1 MDYVLLQLGN
11 PGRYQLFIGFLL
23 CCLQIPISFSGH
35 LWSFYMDDVPHR
47 CFIPSWQRNGSN
59 EAEWIPRLTNDK
71 TGTTEFASCEMY
83 IDPFAH
89 WKGTTKC
96 SSGWEYR
103 PYEGQHNPIVEWNL
117 VCDRSY
123 FVTLL
128 FYVSLISSIVG
139 GLMIGIIADRFERKS
154 ALLLALY
161 LFVAI
166 AFSMHFVQDII
177 SFGVAFCLQ
186 NFFLTGIQIASYV
199 LLMEIM
205 PSPYQFQASVYYAAF
220 AIVSSMVVPLI
231 MWLISSWRY
240 IQLAISAPGVVF
252 FAHLWYN
259 FTNLLILPRS
269 PLWLISEGKMVETE
283 NLMENLGKQ
292 NGKSMPPSFRLHL
305 QNFLNLIKSCD
316 GLSRKRH
323 NIWSQF
329 SSPSLLLRLHQT
341 KHTDYFYRGLMDL
354 GAVTLI
360 YHVSMR
366 FGPRSIQSL
375 LFILSGLLM
384 MIAISLEEF
393 FPVNP
398 NRDGYEYQLLL
409 IPSTLVS
416 GARTLLMTLP
426 IFIWYHTIKT
436 LPTGIRA
443 IGFACCFGWGIVG
456 RMSAPNLLVLVSQPH
471 RSFHPIGLCGSLSM
485 IAGGLS
491 LLFPDFWRKPLPN
504 TLSDVE
510 NRSSPQTTI
519 SRSSISGF
527 RQIKSINSNY
537 MKNSCDIG
545 ICGPID
551 PKTEAKLIMQQNLN
565 QENQLQQHQFPPPDC
580 YYEDELG
587 LPIENQLTCDNY
599 NLNMRPSNVINSQ
612 LINPDSERMN
622 PRSSMVISEAQSSQI
637 TEIDDINTI
646 ETNRSFRDLQIFPNS
661 GTLNCNNV
669 IGSAIDDDE
678 TSAVVII
685 ENSVSKVSETKL

>member
-1 MDYVLLQLGN
+1 
-11 PGRYQLFIGFLL
+11 
-23 CCLQIPISFSGH
+23 
-35 LWSFYMDDVPHR
+35 
-47 CFIPSWQRNGSN
+47 
-59 EAEWIPRLTNDK
+59 
-71 TGTTEFASCEMY
+71 
-83 IDPFAH
+83 
-89 WKGTTKC
+89 
-96 SSGWEYR
+96 
-103 PYEGQHNPIVEWNL
+103 
-117 VCDRSY
+117 
-123 FVTLL
+123 
-128 FYVSLISSIVG
+128 
-139 GLMIGIIADRFERKS
+139 
-154 ALLLALY
+154 
-161 LFVAI
+161 
-166 AFSMHFVQDII
+166 
-177 SFGVAFCLQ
+177 
-186 NFFLTGIQIASYV
+186 
-199 LLMEIM
+199 
-205 PSPYQFQASVYYAAF
+205 
-220 AIVSSMVVPLI
+220 
-231 MWLISSWRY
+231 
-240 IQLAISAPGVVF
+240 
-252 FAHLWYN
+252 
-259 FTNLLILPRS
+259 
-269 PLWLISEGKMVETE
+269 
-283 NLMENLGKQ
+283 
-292 NGKSMPPSFRLHL
+292 
-305 QNFLNLIKSCD
+305 
-316 GLSRKRH
+316 
-323 NIWSQF
+323 
-329 SSPSLLLRLHQT
+329 
-341 KHTDYFYRGLMDL
+341 
-354 GAVTLI
+354 
-360 YHVSMR
+360 
-366 FGPRSIQSL
+366 
-375 LFILSGLLM
+375 
-384 MIAISLEEF
+384 
-393 FPVNP
+393 
-398 NRDGYEYQLLL
+398 
-409 IPSTLVS
+409 
-416 GARTLLMTLP
+416 MTLP

-456 RMSAPNLLVLVSQPH
+456 QMSAPNLLVLANLIAP
-471 RSFHPIGLCGSLSM
+471 FIPIGLCGSLSM

-637 TEIDDINTI
+637 TEIDDMFVDNGNWHLFSPSYNHQNQQPINIINHYPVQQQSQQQHQQQQLSSNHLLHNRNTI

>member
-1 MDYVLLQLGN
+1 
-11 PGRYQLFIGFLL
+11 
-23 CCLQIPISFSGH
+23 
-35 LWSFYMDDVPHR
+35 
-47 CFIPSWQRNGSN
+47 
-59 EAEWIPRLTNDK
+59 
-71 TGTTEFASCEMY
+71 
-83 IDPFAH
+83 
-89 WKGTTKC
+89 
-96 SSGWEYR
+96 
-103 PYEGQHNPIVEWNL
+103 
-117 VCDRSY
+117 
-123 FVTLL
+123 
-128 FYVSLISSIVG
+128 
-139 GLMIGIIADRFERKS
+139 
-154 ALLLALY
+154 
-161 LFVAI
+161 
-166 AFSMHFVQDII
+166 
-177 SFGVAFCLQ
+177 
-186 NFFLTGIQIASYV
+186 
-199 LLMEIM
+199 
-205 PSPYQFQASVYYAAF
+205 
-220 AIVSSMVVPLI
+220 
-231 MWLISSWRY
+231 
-240 IQLAISAPGVVF
+240 
-252 FAHLWYN
+252 
-259 FTNLLILPRS
+259 
-269 PLWLISEGKMVETE
+269 
-283 NLMENLGKQ
+283 
-292 NGKSMPPSFRLHL
+292 
-305 QNFLNLIKSCD
+305 
-316 GLSRKRH
+316 
-323 NIWSQF
+323 
-329 SSPSLLLRLHQT
+329 
-341 KHTDYFYRGLMDL
+341 
-354 GAVTLI
+354 
-360 YHVSMR
+360 
-366 FGPRSIQSL
+366 
-375 LFILSGLLM
+375 
-384 MIAISLEEF
+384 
-393 FPVNP
+393 
-398 NRDGYEYQLLL
+398 
-409 IPSTLVS
+409 
-416 GARTLLMTLP
+416 
-426 IFIWYHTIKT
+426 
-436 LPTGIRA
+436 
-443 IGFACCFGWGIVG
+443 
-456 RMSAPNLLVLVSQPH
+456 MSAPNLLVLANLIAP
-471 RSFHPIGLCGSLSM
+471 FIPIGLCGSLSM